1 MNPTVEEPPD
11 EVDIALRLLEGDQ
24 SCLADLIR
32 LTAPIEE
39 AIRGRFP
46 TLAADAE
53 DIVAEAVRRLWKAR
67 AKFDPDRPLRPYLYR
82 IAERVG
88 LDFVEGRLRW
98 QAMRSKEVAWDVE
111 QLAAVAA
118 SCCQESPPAA
128 ENETPA
134 PSKKLLRDVREAV
147 DGLKNP
153 LHKAVLVAYAEA
165 GDYELDAG
173 LLGQR
178 LGEEHNDGVPIP
190 AGTIRQYKRR
200 ARSAVETELRRRGHD
215 VDLLVRA
222 V

>member
-46 TLAADAE
+46 SLAADAE

-67 AKFDPDRPLRPYLYR
+67 ANFDPDRPLRPYLYR

-88 LDFVEGRLRW
+88 LDYVEGRLRW
-98 QAMRSKEVAWDVE
+98 LAMRAKEVAWETE
-111 QLAAVAA
+111 QLAVV
-118 SCCQESPPAA
+118 PPPYCEELAA
-128 ENETPA
+128 EDVAPA

-165 GDYELDAG
+165 GDYVLDAG

-178 LGEEHNDGVPIP
+178 LGEEHNGGVPIP
-190 AGTIRQYKRR
+190 AGTIRQYKHR
-200 ARSAVETELRRRGHD
+200 AKSAVEAELRRQGHN
-215 VDLLVRA
+215 VDLLVR
-222 V
+222 VI